1 MSLHRSFC
9 DPCMSRLQEEGK
21 YRVTFLYHICFFT
34 ENSNQMCWDKASN
47 FYTWAYNIHAIKFKC
62 NNCIPNSRRSLIFL
76 WISFISKSEFVR
88 QLDRHFF
95 LFTTGF
101 MALGCKYI
109 LSYLNLP
116 EKTTCTF
123 RVDLWHMGYFIISPI
138 FLLISIHSSLDTVTT
153 SWRKLSLIYQE
164 WATDL
169 ALMLFP
175 SPSAPTT

>member
-1 MSLHRSFC
+1 MVTSIYLPGALFCTLTWLYLCDVSMSLHRSFC

-88 QLDRHFF
+88 QLDRHFSCS
-95 LFTTGF
+95 LL
-101 MALGCKYI
+101 ALWPWAV
-109 LSYLNLP
+109 N
-116 EKTTCTF
+116 
-123 RVDLWHMGYFIISPI
+123 
-138 FLLISIHSSLDTVTT
+138 T
-153 SWRKLSLIYQE
+153 SWATWIYQKRQHVLLE
-164 WATDL
+164 LTSDIWDIL
-169 ALMLFP
+169 
-175 SPSAPTT
+175 